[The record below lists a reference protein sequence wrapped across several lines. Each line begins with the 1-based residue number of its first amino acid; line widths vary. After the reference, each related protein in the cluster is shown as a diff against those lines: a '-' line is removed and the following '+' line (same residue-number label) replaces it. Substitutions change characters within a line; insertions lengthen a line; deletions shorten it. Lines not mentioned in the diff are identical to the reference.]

1 MNTQPGSEKSEVV
14 VRVERSY
21 MGRTATGMA
30 KVRTLPGSP
39 AGHQRLAGS
48 RAWLALGL
56 EFLKTPDPEAAIH
69 CARAGLAELGDDYT
83 DPQTVD
89 DTDMKILAAQERIK
103 KGFAADGATVMLRML
118 ETRTKLYAKL
128 HEAEVAE

>member
-1 MNTQPGSEKSEVV
+1 MNTQPASEKSQVV
-14 VRVERSY
+14 VRAEHSY
-21 MGRTATGMA
+21 KGQSATAVVKVWTAPGR
-30 KVRTLPGSP
+30 P
-39 AGHQRLAGS
+39 AGHQQLAGS
-48 RAWLALGL
+48 RAWLALGQ
-56 EFLKTPDPEAAIH
+56 EFLKHQDPEAAIY

-89 DTDMKILAAQERIK
+89 DTGMKLLAAQERIK

-128 HEAEVAE
+128 HAAEVAE